1 MKFKEKLMDTLGA
14 FQYIFQFISFLFP
27 VVMIMVAFNLPW
39 WCNLILIALLF
50 LFSYIQ
56 VLYWIVGLIGAI
68 IGPQDVIAIIYY
80 ISFAIMFVPFIISI
94 IPIIFSKE

>member
-1 MKFKEKLMDTLGA
+1 MKKLFEALGI

-27 VVMIMVAFNLPW
+27 TVMIMVAFNLSW
-39 WCNLILIALLF
+39 WWSFILIAILF
-50 LFSYIQ
+50 IFSYIQ

-68 IGPQDVIAIIYY
+68 IGPQDIIAIIYY
-80 ISFAIMFVPFIISI
+80 ISFAIMFVPLIISI